1 MVPAATPRPIV
12 ERLAAETEK
21 ALGTAEVK
29 ARLAQIGFQPYF
41 RNTADFSSF
50 LTRHSAEFR
59 EVIQA
64 NNIKVDG

>member
-12 ERLAAETEK
+12 DRLAAETEK
-21 ALGTAEVK
+21 ALATTEVR

-41 RNTADFSSF
+41 RNTADFTTF
-50 LTRHSAEFR
+50 LARHRDEFR